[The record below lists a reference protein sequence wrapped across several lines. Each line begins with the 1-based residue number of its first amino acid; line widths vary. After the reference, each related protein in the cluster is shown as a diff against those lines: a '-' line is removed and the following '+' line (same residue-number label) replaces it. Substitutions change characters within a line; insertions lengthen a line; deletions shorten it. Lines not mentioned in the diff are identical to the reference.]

1 MSIQTDKQ
9 KEIIKFF
16 IYGKAFVIKK
26 LSKKSSLSSVRNE
39 LTKQNNIDFVF
50 MLKEGFIVEKQEEND
65 FSLYDISDRN
75 EVYLKSKNDNLLNN
89 KQPDEKVKNIYKK
102 EDINYKII
110 ETLNEEIYNYKNDS
124 NIQALNKPPANIFI
138 INEIKKE
145 KEKEK
150 VPIIEDKNKKDN
162 SLNMINI
169 DAKITPRETPSFGI
183 TEAVKVKIFVNGKY
197 KFDCEMDKN
206 WNLPKVR
213 EKLSN
218 LIKNDFL
225 FLLPDGFIINHIE
238 EEIFSL
244 EGILNEDKI
253 YINQVKLMHEININN
268 NKINSD
274 IYDKK
279 IPLKNCDNNIIYNK
293 NELNKETKLINNIDN
308 KNINDI
314 PNDRYI
320 NMLVS

>member
-65 FSLYDISDRN
+65 FSLYYIYDRN